1 MFKRQAL
8 SRLNEWKNSPYRK
21 PLIVRGPRQVGKTT
35 VVNQFGESFDSY
47 VYLNLEK
54 SDDLAAI
61 ERQMPLDPLLEI
73 LFARS
78 HQAYRPDRA
87 LLFIDEIQ
95 NSPRTIA
102 LLRYFYEEHPELC
115 VIAAGS
121 LLENVVD
128 VRASFPVGR
137 VDYMAMRPCSF
148 REFLLALGKEHLFY
162 FLDNPEYSD
171 ACHEELASL
180 FNQYTI
186 VGGMPEIVAG
196 YAKTHD
202 LLAQDRL
209 YTQLLRGYRDDVE
222 KYVSDRK
229 MTDVVRLI
237 LGKGWQYAAQTI
249 SLGNLGNSGYTA
261 RDVGEAFRLLEK
273 AMLVELVYPTT
284 AATLPA
290 MPQMRRQPKVIWF
303 DTGLVNYAAG
313 VRREVIGSQ
322 DIMDVWR
329 GRIAEHIV
337 AQELLTQNDDFGTE
351 RAFWMKE
358 GGGGSAEVDF
368 VWTVDAQLIPIEVKS
383 GLNSHLRSLHSF
395 VDAAPV
401 NVGVRVWSGPFSVDD
416 VQTTIKKK
424 PFRLINLPFY
434 LTGNLETIVRKLSFE
449 RT

>member
-1 MFKRQAL
+1 MFQREAL
-8 SRLNEWKNSPYRK
+8 SRLKEWRESPYRK

-35 VVNQFGESFDSY
+35 VVNQFGTSFDSY

-54 SDDLAAI
+54 DGDRTAI
-61 ERQMPLDPLLEI
+61 ERQMPLDHLIEL

-78 HQAYRPDRA
+78 GQAYRPERA

-102 LLRYFYEEHPELC
+102 LLRYLYEEHPELC

-121 LLENVVD
+121 LLENIVD

-148 REFLLALGKEHLFY
+148 REFLTAMGKEHLLY
-162 FLDNPEYSD
+162 FLDRPEDSVV
-171 ACHEELASL
+171 CHEELMSL
-180 FNQYTI
+180 FNQFTI
-186 VGGMPEIVAG
+186 VGGMPEIVDG
-196 YAKTHD
+196 YARTHD

-209 YTQLLRGYRDDVE
+209 YTQLLRGYLDDVE
-222 KYVSDRK
+222 KYVADRK

-249 SLGNLGNSGYTA
+249 SMGNLGNSGYQA

-284 AATLPA
+284 ATTIPS
-290 MPQMRRQPKVIWF
+290 MPQMKRQPKVIWF

-313 VRREVIGSQ
+313 VRKEVIAAL
-322 DIMDVWR
+322 DVMDVWR
-329 GRIAEHIV
+329 GRVAEHVV
-337 AQELLTQNDDFGTE
+337 AQELLTQTDHIGSA

-368 VWTVDAQLIPIEVKS
+368 IWNIDAQIIPVEVKN
-383 GLNSHLRSLHSF
+383 GNNSHLRSLHSF
-395 VDAAPV
+395 IDAAPV
-401 NVGVRVWSGPFSVDD
+401 DIGVRVWSAPFSVDD
-416 VQTTIKKK
+416 VQTTIRKKS
-424 PFRLINLPFY
+424 FRLINLPFY
-434 LTGNLETIVRKLSFE
+434 LTGSLEKIVRKVIS
-449 RT
+449 

>member
-1 MFKRQAL
+1 MFQREAL
-8 SRLNEWKNSPYRK
+8 TRLKEWKVSPYRK

-35 VVNQFGESFDSY
+35 VINQFGTSFDSY

-54 SDDLAAI
+54 DSDRTAI
-61 ERQMPLDPLLEI
+61 ERQMPLSHLIEL

-78 HQAYRPDRA
+78 RQAYKPDRA

-95 NSPRTIA
+95 NSPKTIA

-121 LLENVVD
+121 LLENIVD

-148 REFLLALGKEHLFY
+148 REFLTALGKEHLLY
-162 FLDNPEYSD
+162 FLDTPQDSVV
-171 ACHEELASL
+171 CHEELMSL
-180 FNQYTI
+180 FNQYTL
-186 VGGMPEIVAG
+186 VGGMPEIVDG
-196 YAKTHD
+196 YSKSHD

-209 YTQLLRGYRDDVE
+209 YTQLLRGYMDDVE

-249 SLGNLGNSGYTA
+249 SMGNLGNSGYQA
-261 RDVGEAFRLLEK
+261 KDVGEAFRLLEK

-284 AATLPA
+284 ATAIPA
-290 MPQMRRQPKVIWF
+290 MPQVRRQPKVIWF
-303 DTGLVNYAAG
+303 DTGLVNFAAG
-313 VRREVIGSQ
+313 VRKEMIASLNV
-322 DIMDVWR
+322 MDVWR
-329 GRIAEHIV
+329 GRVAEHIV
-337 AQELLTQNDDFGTE
+337 AQELLTQNDNIAPM
-351 RAFWMKE
+351 RAFWMKD

-368 VWTVDAQLIPIEVKS
+368 IWTVDAQIIPIEVKS
-383 GLNSHLRSLHSF
+383 GKSSHLRSLHSF
-395 VDAAPV
+395 IDASPVD
-401 NVGVRVWSGPFSVDD
+401 VGVRVWSAPFSVDD
-416 VQTTIKKK
+416 VKTTIRKK

-434 LTGNLETIVRKLSFE
+434 LTGSLEQIVRN
-449 RT
+449 TIN